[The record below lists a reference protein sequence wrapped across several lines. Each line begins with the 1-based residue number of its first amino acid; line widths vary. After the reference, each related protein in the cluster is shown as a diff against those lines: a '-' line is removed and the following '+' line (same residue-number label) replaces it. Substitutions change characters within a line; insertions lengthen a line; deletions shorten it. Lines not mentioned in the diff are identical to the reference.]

1 MSPIAH
7 IEKESWLRLPM
18 VRKNFAVV
26 LVEWELNRYRILMVL
41 HTPVRK

>member
-26 LVEWELNRYRILMVL
+26 LRDPSVMEVL
-41 HTPVRK
+41 